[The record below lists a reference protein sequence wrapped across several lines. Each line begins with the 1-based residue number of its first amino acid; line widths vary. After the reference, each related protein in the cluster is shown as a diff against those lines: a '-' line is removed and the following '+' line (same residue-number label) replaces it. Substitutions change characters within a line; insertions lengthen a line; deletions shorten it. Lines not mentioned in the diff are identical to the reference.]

1 MKLLNP
7 MYDFVFKALF
17 GREDEVSKELLIELM
32 NDILRAKGEDLIVS
46 VEYLNPFNLMR
57 QEVSHLQ
64 ATLLTK

>member
-32 NDILRAKGEDLIVS
+32 NDILMAKGEDLIVS
-46 VEYLNPFNLMR
+46 VEYLNPFNYKEHELKDH
-57 QEVSHLQ
+57 SS
-64 ATLLTK
+64 